1 MKVKVLYESVEFFN
15 RLLEYV
21 QTCSLE
27 CVEDRSTSDYIT
39 IGVSIVDGHGD
50 VKQELSIT
58 KEKGVDCVEILFHRN
73 KKMSDKLYQIQSMSQ
88 SYAVLQSIIAVCLER
103 TTSQWL
109 EENDIL
115 QLI

>member
-21 QTCSLE
+21 GTCSLE
-27 CVEDRSTSDYIT
+27 HIEDRSTSDYIT
-39 IGVSIVDGHGD
+39 IGVSIADSFD
-50 VKQELSIT
+50 AVKQELSIT
-58 KEKGVDCVEILFHRN
+58 KEKNVDCVEILFHRN
-73 KKMSDKLYQIQSMSQ
+73 KKMSDKLYQIQSMTQ
-88 SYAVLQSIIAVCLER
+88 SYAVLQSIITACLER

-109 EENDIL
+109 GENDIL